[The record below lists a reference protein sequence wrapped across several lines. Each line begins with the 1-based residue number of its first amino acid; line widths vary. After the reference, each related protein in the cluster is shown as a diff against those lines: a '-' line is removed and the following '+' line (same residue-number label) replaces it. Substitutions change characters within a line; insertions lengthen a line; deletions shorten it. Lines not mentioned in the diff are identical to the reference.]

1 MASVVQ
7 VRESG
12 DIVTA
17 AESKMLQE
25 KRYFSSRIHPKFGL
39 KWAEMKR
46 FSTPVHEAPV
56 TGR

>member
-1 MASVVQ
+1 
-7 VRESG
+7 
-12 DIVTA
+12 
-17 AESKMLQE
+17 MLQE